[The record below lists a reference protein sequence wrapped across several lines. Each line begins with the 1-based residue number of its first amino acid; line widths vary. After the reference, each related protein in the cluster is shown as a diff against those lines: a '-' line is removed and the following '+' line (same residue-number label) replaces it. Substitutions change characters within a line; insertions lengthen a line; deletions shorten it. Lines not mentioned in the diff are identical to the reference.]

1 MIALGGK
8 VCVVTGA
15 LGLIGS
21 ALVRALLDAGGRVVV
36 TDLDHGACIDRAH
49 GLGHEALG
57 CGADITRRETLVS
70 LLAAVLDRF
79 GRIDVLIN
87 NAAID
92 DRFGAS
98 AARDSMFEHYDL
110 ERWRKILDANLTG
123 TFLCSQIL
131 GGGMLGS
138 SRRPRDPASMIA
150 SIVTSAPSPPDARAG
165 GSIINVASTYGI
177 VGPDQSLYR
186 TPTGEQPFFKSPAY
200 PTSKAAVLGFT
211 RYLAAY
217 WGPAGIRVN
226 ALSPGGV
233 ENGQPDHFVASYRAR
248 TPLGRMATP
257 EDYAGAAVFLAS
269 DASSYMTGAN
279 LVVDGGFTA
288 W

>member
-1 MIALGGK
+1 MITLGGK

-15 LGLIGS
+15 LGLIGA
-21 ALVRALLDAGGRVVV
+21 ALVRALLEAGGRVVV
-36 TDLDHGACIDRAH
+36 TDLEHGACVDRAH
-49 GLGHEALG
+49 ALGSGALGH
-57 CGADITRRETLVS
+57 GADITRRDSLVT

-87 NAAID
+87 SAAID
-92 DRFGAS
+92 DRFGGS
-98 AARDSMFEHYDL
+98 AAHDSMFEHYDL
-110 ERWRKILDANLTG
+110 ERWRRILDANLTG
-123 TFLCSQIL
+123 TFLCCQIL
-131 GGGMLGS
+131 GGGMLGAG
-138 SRRPRDPASMIA
+138 RGPRDAALMTS
-150 SIVTSAPSPPDARAG
+150 SVTTSARAPEARTG

-177 VGPDQSLYR
+177 VAPDQSLYR
-186 TPTGEQPFFKSPAY
+186 TPSGEQPFFKSPAY

-217 WGPAGIRVN
+217 WGQAGIRVN

-233 ENGQPDHFVASYRAR
+233 ENGQPDYFVASYAAR

-257 EDYAGAAVFLAS
+257 GDYAGAAVFLAS

-279 LVVDGGFTA
+279 LVVDGGFTT

>member
-1 MIALGGK
+1 MIALDGK

-15 LGLIGS
+15 LGLIGRELS
-21 ALVRALLDAGGRVVV
+21 RALAEAGGRVVL
-36 TDLDHGACIDRAH
+36 TDLDHGACVDRAH
-49 GLGHEALG
+49 ALGGEALG
-57 CGADITRRETLVS
+57 HGADITRRDTLVS
-70 LLAAVLDRF
+70 LLAAILDRF
-79 GRIDVLIN
+79 GRIDVLVN

-98 AARDSMFEHYDL
+98 AAHDSMFEHYDL
-110 ERWRKILDANLTG
+110 ARWRATLDANVTG
-123 TFLCSQIL
+123 AFLCCQVL
-131 GGGMLGS
+131 GGAMVG
-138 SRRPRDPASMIA
+138 RR
-150 SIVTSAPSPPDARAG
+150 G
-165 GSIINVASTYGI
+165 GSIVNIASTYGI
-177 VGPDQSLYR
+177 VAPDQSLYR
-186 TPTGEQPFFKSPAY
+186 APDGHQPFFKGPAY

-217 WGPAGIRVN
+217 WGAAGIRVN

-233 ENGQPDHFVASYRAR
+233 ENGQAEHFVASYCAR

-257 EDYAGAAVFLAS
+257 RDYAGAAVFLAS

-279 LVVDGGFTA
+279 LVVDGGFTV

>member
-1 MIALGGK
+1 MIALDGK

-15 LGLIGS
+15 LGLIGRELTR
-21 ALVRALLDAGGRVVV
+21 ALVEAGGRVVV
-36 TDLDHGACIDRAH
+36 TDLDHGACVDRAH
-49 GLGHEALG
+49 GLGASAVLG
-57 CGADITRRETLVS
+57 HGADITKRDSLVS
-70 LLAAVLDRF
+70 LLAAILDRF
-79 GRIDVLIN
+79 GQVDVLVN

-92 DRFGAS
+92 DKFGG
-98 AARDSMFEHYDL
+98 AAPHDSMFEHYDV
-110 ERWRKILDANLTG
+110 ERWRKILDANVTG
-123 TFLCSQIL
+123 TFLCCQIL
-131 GGGMLGS
+131 GGAM
-138 SRRPRDPASMIA
+138 RERAPRAA
-150 SIVTSAPSPPDARAG
+150 AG

-177 VGPDQSLYR
+177 VAPDQALYR
-186 TPTGEQPFFKSPAY
+186 KPDGSQPFFKAPAY

-233 ENGQPDHFVASYRAR
+233 ENGQAEHFVASYRAR

-257 EDYAGAAVFLAS
+257 NDYAGAAVFLAS

-279 LVVDGGFTA
+279 LVVDGGFTI

>member
-1 MIALGGK
+1 MIALDGK
-8 VCVVTGA
+8 VCIVTGA
-15 LGLIGS
+15 LGLIGREL
-21 ALVRALLDAGGRVVV
+21 ARALAEAGGRVVL
-36 TDLDHGACIDRAH
+36 TDLDHGACVDRAH
-49 GLGHEALG
+49 GLGGETLG
-57 CGADITRRETLVS
+57 HGADITQPESLAS

-79 GRIDVLIN
+79 GRVDVLIN

-92 DRFGAS
+92 DKFGGS
-98 AARDSMFEHYDL
+98 APHESMFEHYEL
-110 ERWRKILDANLTG
+110 ARWRKIIDANITG

-131 GGGMLGS
+131 GGAMLEH
-138 SRRPRDPASMIA
+138 SRAA
-150 SIVTSAPSPPDARAG
+150 AGHGAPG

-177 VGPDQSLYR
+177 VAPDQSIYR
-186 TPTGEQPFFKSPAY
+186 RPDGSQPFFKAPGY

-233 ENGQPDHFVASYRAR
+233 ENGQAEHFVASYRAR

-257 EDYAGAAVFLAS
+257 RDYAGATVFLAS

-279 LVVDGGFTA
+279 LVVDGGFTI

>member
-1 MIALGGK
+1 MTDRLHGK

-15 LGLIGS
+15 LGLIGKELAR
-21 ALVRALLDAGGRVVV
+21 ALVEAGGRVVL
-36 TDLDHGACIDRAH
+36 TDLDHGGCVDRAH
-49 GLGHEALG
+49 GLASLGLLGRTSDVLGH
-57 CGADITRRETLVS
+57 GADITNPGSLVA

-92 DRFGAS
+92 DKFGGS
-98 AARDSMFEHYDL
+98 APRESMFEHYDV
-110 ERWRKILDANLTG
+110 ERWRRVLDANVTG
-123 TFLCSQIL
+123 TFLCCQIL
-131 GGGMLGS
+131 GGAMVE
-138 SRRPRDPASMIA
+138 RRDQAL
-150 SIVTSAPSPPDARAG
+150 AG
-165 GSIINVASTYGI
+165 GSIINIASTYGI
-177 VGPDQSLYR
+177 VAPDQSLYKK
-186 TPTGEQPFFKSPAY
+186 PDGSQPFFKAPAY

-233 ENGQPDHFVASYRAR
+233 ENGQADHFVASYRAR

-257 EDYAGAAVFLAS
+257 ADYAGAAVFLAS
-269 DASSYMTGAN
+269 DESAYMTGAN
-279 LVVDGGFTA
+279 LVVDGGFTI

>member
-1 MIALGGK
+1 VSALGGK

-15 LGLIGS
+15 LGLIGGE
-21 ALVRALLDAGGRVVV
+21 LVRALASAGGRLVL
-36 TDLDHGACIDRAH
+36 TDLDHGACVDRAH
-49 GLGHEALG
+49 ALGDALGH
-57 CGADITRRETLVS
+57 GADITRPESLGS
-70 LLAAVLDRF
+70 LLAAILDRF
-79 GRIDVLIN
+79 GRIDVLVN

-92 DRFGAS
+92 DRFGES
-98 AARDSMFEHYDL
+98 AARESMFEHYDL
-110 ERWRKILDANLTG
+110 ERWRRILDANVTG
-123 TFLCSQIL
+123 TFLCCQV
-131 GGGMLGS
+131 LGS
-138 SRRPRDPASMIA
+138 AMA
-150 SIVTSAPSPPDARAG
+150 AG

-177 VGPDQSLYR
+177 VAPDQALYR
-186 TPTGEQPFFKSPAY
+186 APDGSQPFFKGAAY

-233 ENGQPDHFVASYRAR
+233 ENGQAEHFVASYRAR
-248 TPLGRMATP
+248 TPLGRMATAR
-257 EDYAGAAVFLAS
+257 DYAGAVVLLAS

-279 LVVDGGFTA
+279 LVVDGGFTI